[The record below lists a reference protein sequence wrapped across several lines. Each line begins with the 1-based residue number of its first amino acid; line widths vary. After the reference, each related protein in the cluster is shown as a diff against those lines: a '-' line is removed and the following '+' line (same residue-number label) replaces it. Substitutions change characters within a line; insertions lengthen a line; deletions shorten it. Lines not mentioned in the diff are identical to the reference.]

1 MTDQAENLPSSGGH
15 SSGGG
20 SFGTGLRLILFL
32 CLIGALLYAG
42 NAAMQ
47 TLNARNSE
55 KLTEDKTV
63 QGFGLIAPEPKT
75 LAGRFTDS
83 QGRLLADPPAAA
95 DQLIEPDT
103 IVVAHIE
110 GTEDNPSIDWKK
122 FEKYLAKMTGKKV
135 TDQSY
140 DNSADQLA
148 EIDKNKITILAL
160 HAADTP
166 FLVNNYGF
174 QPVAVLGADSG
185 ANGNHLD
192 LIVSASSP
200 LAKPEDLRSHT
211 MVCTVPA
218 SITGY
223 RAAVA
228 LLLQNQGLRPNV
240 DYILTWSMGQKRSI
254 MGVIQNQYDAA
265 AVSDDKVQ
273 SLLDDGDIQKSQF
286 KVIYQSE
293 VIPRTTIGWFYNLKP
308 ELADRIRTAIL
319 SFRPEGK
326 VAAAAEDEDSA
337 DAAKNPA
344 KMHFIP
350 IDYKKDFQLVRTIDA
365 SFDPRLDAK
374 TKAKDMASAA
384 ASTTNPSNP

>member
-1 MTDQAENLPSSGGH
+1 MSQQAENPPSSGRPT
-15 SSGGG
+15 GG
-20 SFGTGLRLILFL
+20 SGNIGVWARLILFI

-42 NAAMQ
+42 NAAMK
-47 TLNARNSE
+47 TLDARNSE

-63 QGFGLIAPEPKT
+63 QSFGLIAPTPKS

-83 QGRLLADPPAAA
+83 QGRLLADPPTSP
-95 DQLIEPDT
+95 DQLVNPDT

-122 FEKYLAKMTGKKV
+122 FEKYLAGMTGKKV
-135 TDQSY
+135 VDQPY

-166 FLVNNYGF
+166 FLVNNFGF
-174 QPVAVLGADSG
+174 QPMAVLGADSG

-192 LIVSASSP
+192 IIVSAGSSMS
-200 LAKPEDLRSHT
+200 KPSDLKSHS

-228 LLLQNQGLRPNV
+228 LLLENEGLRPNV
-240 DYILTWSMGQKRSI
+240 DYVVTWSMGQKRSI
-254 MGVIQNQYDAA
+254 MGVIKNEYDAA

-273 SLLDDGDIQKSQF
+273 SLLSDGDIQKSQF
-286 KVIYQSE
+286 KIIYQSE

-308 ELADRIRTAIL
+308 ELADKIRAAIL
-319 SFRPEGK
+319 GFKPEGTP
-326 VAAAAEDEDSA
+326 VAAADSDSA
-337 DAAKNPA
+337 DSDKSPSA
-344 KMHFIP
+344 MHFIP
-350 IDYKKDFQLVRTIDA
+350 IDYKKDFAFVRTIDA

-374 TKAKDMASAA
+374 TKAKETSEAAA
-384 ASTTNPSNP
+384 ASNP